1 MANVGTGFSKPYV
14 ALYSNS
20 NGTNAYTSGQVLAR
34 GVEVSVEPDTV
45 DDNNFY
51 ADNIVAETENGIVS
65 GGEIT
70 LTVDGLDAAAR
81 RLIYGLPTAD
91 TAGWVGFGDEATHP
105 YCAVGF
111 IFRTMM
117 EGATSYFPVVFP
129 KCKFQPYGEEMAT
142 QEDQIDWQTMELT
155 ANFLRDDTASHNWKY
170 TSDTGYSTETEAE
183 GALKTFLN
191 I

>member
-51 ADNIVAETENGIVS
+51 ADNIVAESANGIVS
-65 GGEIT
+65 GGQIT

-81 RLIYGLPTAD
+81 RLIYGLPEATD
-91 TAGWVGFGDEATHP
+91 GWVAFGDEATHP
-105 YCAVGF
+105 FCAVGF

-117 EGATSYFPVVFP
+117 EGVTSYFPVVFP
-129 KCKFQPYGEEMAT
+129 KCKFHPYGEEMAT

-155 ANFLRDDTASHNWKY
+155 ADFMRDDTASHNWKY
-170 TSDTGYSTETEAE
+170 TSDTSYNTETAAE
-183 GALKTFLN
+183 NALKTFLN

>member
-1 MANVGTGFSKPYV
+1 MQDKDFPAVSDDSACRMKERIEQARMDNDSVGAV
-14 ALYSNS
+14 
-20 NGTNAYTSGQVLAR
+20 
-34 GVEVSVEPDTV
+34 VECV
-45 DDNNFY
+45 
-51 ADNIVAETENGIVS
+51 
-65 GGEIT
+65 
-70 LTVDGLDAAAR
+70 
-81 RLIYGLPTAD
+81 IYGLPAAD

-117 EGATSYFPVVFP
+117 EGVTSYFPVVFP

-170 TSDTGYSTETEAE
+170 TSDTGYNTETAAE
-183 GALKTFLN
+183 DALKTFLN